1 MNKKRLEAIL
11 YSSVGVLA
19 MFLILLA
26 ANVIATA
33 LKTRVDLTADK
44 LYTLSDGTKKILG
57 KMDTKVKVRL
67 YCTQG
72 DNSMPVPLKTY
83 AQRVED
89 LLNEYR
95 QLSKGNIELEKL
107 DPKPDSAAEDSANLD
122 GVEGQMTQAGEKLYL
137 GLSVSCLDQKFAIP
151 FLSPEREKL
160 LEYDLSRAI
169 ARVTRP
175 SKPIV
180 GVMSA
185 LPVFGQPMNPMMM
198 RMGQMQGT
206 EPWFFISELKQ
217 DFEVKKVEMTADKI
231 DDDIKVLLVIHPR
244 DISDAAQFAIDQ
256 FVLRGGKLI
265 AFLDPLSLIDSR
277 NTGGNP
283 MMGGGPPSGSTLD
296 KLLKAWGVE
305 FDKSKVVA
313 DANLLTRMRGRNGQ
327 PESNPCVLSLNE
339 TAINDDP
346 STFQIDSLLMA
357 FPGAFT
363 GTPAEG
369 LKQTVLLKSTKQSQ
383 LVEGFLA
390 QMAAGQVLKD
400 LKPGGTEFALAIRL
414 NGKFKTAFPAGK
426 PGEKD
431 AEEEKKDDAK
441 KDDAKKEEAKKAE
454 PKKDDSLKQSKE
466 ENFVILVGDTDMVNE
481 QFSMQAQ
488 EMFGQRIMVPF
499 NANLSL
505 AQNFVEQ
512 LSGDTSLINARTRA
526 TVARPFTRVREMQ
539 SKAEND
545 YRAKIQEI
553 EKSLQET
560 QRELNELQRN
570 KDKNQ
575 RFVLSPEQQAKLEEF
590 RKKEAQTKKDLKE
603 VRKNLRQDIESLEN
617 RIKWANIAGMPLL
630 VTLGGVG
637 LALFKRKRTAA
648 K

>member
-26 ANVIATA
+26 VNVIATVF
-33 LKTRVDLTADK
+33 KSRVDLTADK
-44 LYTLSDGTKKILG
+44 LYTLSDGTKSILG
-57 KMDTKVKVRL
+57 KLDTKVKVRL

-72 DNSMPVPLKTY
+72 DNAMPVSLKTY

-95 QLSKGNIELEKL
+95 QLSKGNVELEKL
-107 DPKPDSAAEDSANLD
+107 DPTPDSAAEDSANLD
-122 GVEGQMTQAGEKLYL
+122 GVEGQMTQTGEKLFL

-151 FLSPEREKL
+151 VLSPEREKL

-175 SKPIV
+175 SKPVV

-198 RMGQMQGT
+198 RMGQGQGT
-206 EPWFFISELKQ
+206 EPWFFITELKQ
-217 DFEVKKVEMTADKI
+217 DFDVKKVEMTADKI
-231 DDDIKVLLVIHPR
+231 DDDIKVLVVLHPR
-244 DISDAAQFAIDQ
+244 DITDAAQFALDQ

-265 AFLDPLSLIDSR
+265 AFLDPLSMVDAR
-277 NTGGNP
+277 NTGANP

-296 KLLKAWGVE
+296 KLLKAWGIE
-305 FDKSKVVA
+305 FDKTKVIA
-313 DANLLTRMRGRNGQ
+313 DANLLTKMRGRNGR
-327 PESNPCVLSLNE
+327 PESNPCVLSLNQ
-339 TAINDDP
+339 TAINED
-346 STFQIDSLLMA
+346 SATFQIDSLLMA
-357 FPGAFT
+357 FAGAFT

-369 LKQTVLLKSTKQSQ
+369 LKQTVLLKSTAQAQ

-390 QMAAGQVLKD
+390 QMAAEQVLKD
-400 LKPGGTEFALAIRL
+400 LKPANKEYALAIRL
-414 NGKFKTAFPAGK
+414 NGKFKTAFPDGK
-426 PGEKD
+426 PGDKD
-431 AEEEKKDDAK
+431 AEEDKKDDAK
-441 KDDAKKEEAKKAE
+441 KDAAKKPE

-466 ENFVILVGDTDMVNE
+466 ENFVILVADTDMVNE
-481 QFSMQAQ
+481 QFCMQPQ

-499 NANLSL
+499 NANMSL
-505 AQNFVEQ
+505 AQNLIEQ
-512 LSGDTSLINARTRA
+512 MSGDTSLINARTRA
-526 TVARPFTRVREMQ
+526 TMARPFTRVREMQ
-539 SKAEND
+539 AKAEAS
-545 YRAKIQEI
+545 YRDKIKEM
-553 EKSLQET
+553 EASLQET
-560 QRELNELQRN
+560 QRELNELQKN

-575 RFVLSPEQQAKLEEF
+575 RFVLSPEQQKKLEEF
-590 RKKEAQTKKDLKE
+590 RLKEAQTKKDLKE

-617 RIKWANIAGMPLL
+617 RIKWANIAGMPFL
-630 VTLGGVG
+630 VTLSGIG
-637 LALFKRKRTAA
+637 LAFFKRKYTAA